1 MSDKKA
7 SSLFEE
13 FFNNEKATGIILI
26 LCTVVSILLVNS
38 PAGSNYLSLW
48 TTEIGI
54 KIGSFHLQKPLEYWI
69 NEGLMALFFLMAG
82 LEIEREIYIGELS
95 GSRKAVL
102 PVLAAIGG
110 MAFPALFYFL
120 FNAGKATIDGVGIPM
135 ATDIAFSLGILALV
149 GSRVPVQLKIF
160 LTALAIIDDLGAII
174 IIAVFYVHGFSL
186 SYLLLALAVFV
197 GMLVMNRL
205 KVRLTWIY
213 LVAGAFMW
221 YFMLKSGVHA
231 TVTGVLTAFAI
242 PFEKGKEN
250 SPSTRLQHN
259 LHIPVMFFIVPLF
272 ALANT
277 GILFSE
283 NIAGAIT
290 QPVSLGIIVGLVAG
304 KPLGILL
311 FSFIA
316 VKSGMA
322 VLPVNTTYRQILG
335 VGLLAGI
342 GFTMSIFITALA
354 FTTPEFIYSAKLAI
368 VVSSVIAGLL
378 GYTML
383 KFSRR

>member
-1 MSDKKA
+1 MSDKKIP
-7 SSLFEE
+7 SLFDE

-69 NEGLMALFFLMAG
+69 NEGLMAFFFLMVG

-120 FNAGKATIDGVGIPM
+120 INAGKVSIDGVGIPM

-186 SYLLLALAVFV
+186 SYLLLALGVFA

-283 NIAGAIT
+283 NIAGAIM

-322 VLPVNTTYRQILG
+322 VLPVNTTYKQILG

-354 FTTPEFIYSAKLAI
+354 FTNPEFIYSAKLAI
-368 VVSSVIAGLL
+368 VASSIIAGLL

-383 KFSRR
+383 KFSGR